1 MILSFHL
8 MIYILS
14 TNHILIGITANLS
27 VEYERGINLF
37 DAPDMADELFV
48 SRDAEIQQME
58 KILLSGSDFPHR
70 KILVLGGMGGIGK
83 TQLSIAYA
91 KRHSNTYSSVF
102 WLNSTSELTLK
113 GSFRKLAHR
122 ILAPETADQPDDNR
136 LWIEISNW
144 LCELD
149 NSRWL
154 LIFDNYD
161 NPDGYDITQYYPAVA
176 HGSIIVTTRLPS
188 RVNGSKVHVRSLSKE
203 EESLRILSTRSGR
216 EGIDLGM
223 PSFREQRGMSV

>member
-1 MILSFHL
+1 MSIAADSL
-8 MIYILS
+8 
-14 TNHILIGITANLS
+14 

-37 DAPDMADELFV
+37 DAPDMADELFIG
-48 SRDAEIQQME
+48 RDAEIQRME
-58 KILLSGSDFPHR
+58 KILLPGSDSGHR

-91 KRHSNTYSSVF
+91 KRHSSTYSSVF
-102 WLNSTSELTLK
+102 WLNSTSELALQ

-149 NSRWL
+149 NSHWL

-161 NPDGYDITQYYPAVA
+161 NPDEYDITQYYPAVA
-176 HGSIIVTTRLPS
+176 HGSIIVTTRVPS
-188 RVNGSKVHVRSLSKE
+188 R
-203 EESLRILSTRSGR
+203 I
-216 EGIDLGM
+216 
-223 PSFREQRGMSV
+223 